1 MFGEIA
7 MRTAKPRTFFY
18 AVVLLFGLAIWRF
31 EVHLE
36 RQSHVYGEEVTE
48 LNGVEKAQLDA
59 FSSMNGL
66 LTTLGTGLM
75 GALGFLLARRRSSH
89 QLRELIPAFLSFLL
103 VGVSLYFG
111 YHAYQDV
118 LYMLDNETF
127 NLTGGQVLF
136 DREAHFLT
144 FFAGVVVFIDFA
156 LLELGRGGAHAR
168 ATSGE

>member
-1 MFGEIA
+1 

-89 QLRELIPAFLSFLL
+89 QLRELIPAFLSFCWW
-103 VGVSLYFG
+103 GCRSISAITRIRTCFTCWT
-111 YHAYQDV
+111 
-118 LYMLDNETF
+118 M
-127 NLTGGQVLF
+127 
-136 DREAHFLT
+136 RRS
-144 FFAGVVVFIDFA
+144 I
-156 LLELGRGGAHAR
+156 
-168 ATSGE
+168 